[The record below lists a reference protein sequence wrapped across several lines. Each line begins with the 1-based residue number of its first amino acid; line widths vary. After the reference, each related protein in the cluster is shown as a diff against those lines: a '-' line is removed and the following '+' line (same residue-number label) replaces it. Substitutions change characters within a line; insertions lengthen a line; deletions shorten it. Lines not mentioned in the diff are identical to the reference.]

1 MKKLTI
7 WLLLSLMLLACFAG
21 CAQDQ
26 TQEGETQ
33 TDENGSVVE
42 EESYWMNPDLK
53 PEKVD
58 LKLQGTEVVI
68 LSYNQYDI
76 SPEESSSDPLED
88 AVYRRDDK
96 LETELGIDFNCAYQP
111 DFNQIS
117 TAVKND
123 VTAGTGE
130 YHIVY
135 QHMIDAAR
143 GLAPGGYLYNLT
155 DLDYVDFD
163 QEWWDQDCKN
173 GFAIGE
179 SMMLVCGDLLPSS
192 MLITASVL
200 FNKTL
205 FEQESWELPYDDA
218 REGKWTLDDMLE
230 LTKDQT
236 KDLNG
241 DGKVIY
247 TDDFYGVTAWAAD
260 ADFNLYYGTGAT
272 MFSYDE
278 DHLPVFDPDTD
289 RLQQIY
295 DKIYKL
301 LITQNSFHVIWA
313 QYEKDPSM
321 YTATIDVFRDGRA
334 LFFPTYLAT
343 TSSLRDMVDD
353 YGILPNPKYDEKQ
366 EDYLGFVNG
375 SASAACVPSSL
386 NDEGLAVAGYMLEA
400 LTSSSYTMV
409 TDTLY
414 EKVAK
419 SKNARDPESAE
430 MVDIIIRHKVF
441 DFGYSHFSGSDLPCF
456 NIAQTALQAN
466 KTSIVKDITTSE
478 RKTRTELKKILK
490 AYGYDD

>member
-1 MKKLTI
+1 MKKLTL
-7 WLLLSLMLLACFAG
+7 WLLLAGMLLAALAG
-21 CAQDQ
+21 CVQAPEQGSD
-26 TQEGETQ
+26 GVQ
-33 TDENGSVVE
+33 TDENGSMIE
-42 EESYWMNPDLK
+42 EESYWINPDLK
-53 PEKVD
+53 SDKVD
-58 LKLQGTEVVI
+58 INLQGVEVVI
-68 LSYNQYDI
+68 LAYNQYDI
-76 SPEESSSDPLED
+76 SPEETSSDPLED

-96 LETELGIDFNCAYQP
+96 LENELGIKFNCAYQA
-111 DFNQIS
+111 DQTLIT

-123 VTAGTGE
+123 VSAGTGE

-135 QHMIDAAR
+135 QHMIEAAR
-143 GLAPGGYLYNLT
+143 ALAPGGYLYNLSE
-155 DLDYVDFD
+155 LEYVDFD
-163 QEWWDQDCKN
+163 REWWDQDCKK
-173 GFAIGE
+173 GFVIGD
-179 SMMLVCGDLLPSS
+179 SMMMVCGDLLPSS

-205 FEQESWELPYDDA
+205 FEENSWELPYEDA

-241 DGKVIY
+241 DSKIIY

-289 RLQQIY
+289 RLQEIY

-301 LITQNSFHVIWA
+301 LITQNAFHVIWA

-334 LFFPTYLAT
+334 LFFPTYLSTAT
-343 TSSLRDMVDD
+343 SLRDMVDD
-353 YGILPNPKYDEKQ
+353 YGVLPNPKYDEKQ
-366 EDYLGFVNG
+366 AEYLGFVNG
-375 SASAACVPSSL
+375 SASVACVLSSL
-386 NDEGLAVAGYMLEA
+386 SDENLAVAGYMLEA
-400 LTSSSYTMV
+400 LASSSCSMV

-441 DFGYSHFSGSDLPCF
+441 DFGYSHFSGGDYPCF

-478 RKTRTELKKILK
+478 RKTKTELKKILK
-490 AYGYDD
+490 AYGYD